1 MKRRASAIAL
11 AAVLG
16 AVGVTSAGVTSAVSQ
31 SSDQTPVRI
40 GVLEDMTGPLSSIGG
55 PGNVV
60 AAQMAVED
68 FGGKV
73 LGRKIEIVSGDDQNK
88 PDVGLGVVRR
98 WFDVENVVMVTGLG
112 NSGVALAIQNLARER
127 KRVDIV
133 IGAAAQELS
142 TKQCSPTGF
151 QWNWDAHA
159 VASTV
164 VNGLMDATQAK
175 SWYFLTVDYAFGHSV
190 EREATAIIKERDG
203 KVAGSARHPLGTA
216 DFASFM
222 LQAQASKADVVA
234 FANVSADLVNSV
246 KASREF
252 GIVAGGQKLAAFIL
266 QQAEVSG
273 LGLDVAKGLVTT
285 SAFFYGMN
293 DDTRAFGDRYAS
305 RFNGRLPGTNQAG
318 VYSAVLHYLKAMQA
332 AGTDSGET
340 VAVAMRRMP
349 VTDFV
354 NKEAR
359 IRADG
364 RLLRDLFL
372 VEVKSPEE
380 SKFQGDFYKV
390 LAKVGP
396 EKAFAKISDECVIPK
411 SAE

>member
-1 MKRRASAIAL
+1 
-11 AAVLG
+11 
-16 AVGVTSAGVTSAVSQ
+16 
-31 SSDQTPVRI
+31 
-40 GVLEDMTGPLSSIGG
+40 
-55 PGNVV
+55 
-60 AAQMAVED
+60 
-68 FGGKV
+68 
-73 LGRKIEIVSGDDQNK
+73 
-88 PDVGLGVVRR
+88 
-98 WFDVENVVMVTGLG
+98 
-112 NSGVALAIQNLARER
+112 
-127 KRVDIV
+127 
-133 IGAAAQELS
+133 
-142 TKQCSPTGF
+142 
-151 QWNWDAHA
+151 
-159 VASTV
+159 
-164 VNGLMDATQAK
+164 VNGLMDATQVK

-190 EREATAIIKERDG
+190 EREATAIIKDRDG

-234 FANVSADLVNSV
+234 LANVSADLVNSV

-293 DDTRAFGDRYAS
+293 DDTRAFGDRFAS

-354 NKEAR
+354 NKEAH

-372 VEVKSPEE
+372 VQVKSPEE
-380 SKFQGDFYKV
+380 SKFEGDFYKV
-390 LAKVGP
+390 LTKVGP